1 MRLLRILGALLI
13 AGGSLSAWLSYAGA
27 FVPTLD
33 AFASFMPLF
42 GGMILLGLGLGWRL
56 GLWMLAV
63 ALLGLVPVALRV
75 VPELTR
81 DVPRARSGMPQV
93 RVLSHNVWV
102 KNTDPAETAQTILD
116 ARPDVVMLQ
125 ELDGN
130 FRPML
135 AALRRKL
142 PYGTDC
148 PRRCGMAILSRWPIA
163 DSDYRLRDEAGR
175 KFGPPF
181 TWARII
187 GPDKRA
193 FTVMTLHYP
202 HPTMRDQAVR
212 IRDMAQALTRID
224 RGSLIVAGDMN
235 LTPWAVAMHMQDESF
250 APLTRMTRA
259 LPSWPRALPVLPI
272 DQLYAGPDWGLVSAE
287 KLPATGSDHRPV
299 LVVLGRR

>member
-1 MRLLRILGALLI
+1 MRLVRILGALLI
-13 AGGSLSAWLSYAGA
+13 AGGSLAAWVSYAGA
-27 FVPTLD
+27 FMPMLD

-42 GGMILLGLGLGWRL
+42 GLMILIGLALGRRL
-56 GLWMLAV
+56 GLWAIAA
-63 ALLGLVPVALRV
+63 ALLGLAPVALRV

-81 DVPRARSGMPQV
+81 DVPRARSGMQQV

-102 KNTDPAETAQTILD
+102 KNSDPAETAQTILD

-135 AALRRKL
+135 AALRQKL

-148 PRRCGMAILSRWPIA
+148 PKGCGMAILSRWPID
-163 DSDYRLRDEAGR
+163 DSGYLLRDEAGR
-175 KFGPPF
+175 KFGPPL

-187 GPDKRA
+187 GPDQRP
-193 FTVMTLHYP
+193 FTVITLHYP

-212 IRDMAQALTRID
+212 IRDMAQALARID
-224 RGSLIVAGDMN
+224 REGLIVAGDMN
-235 LTPWAVAMHMQDESF
+235 LTPWAAAMHAQDQGF

-259 LPSWPRALPVLPI
+259 LPSWPRVLPVLPI

-287 KLPATGSDHRPV
+287 KLRATGSDHRPV
-299 LVVLGRR
+299 LVTLGRR